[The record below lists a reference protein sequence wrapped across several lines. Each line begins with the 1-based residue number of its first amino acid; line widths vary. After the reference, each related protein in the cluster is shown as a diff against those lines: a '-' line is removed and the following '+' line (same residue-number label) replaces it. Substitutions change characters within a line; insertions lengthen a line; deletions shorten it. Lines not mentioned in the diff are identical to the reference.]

1 MRQRNSREDARRLQE
16 DGMLHTGGQAMQDGV
31 PGPRLFVDGRIEV
44 GQAETRTRSGQRYW

>member
-31 PGPRLFVDGRIEV
+31 PGPRLFVDGRIEI